1 MISGNTA
8 PILVRYFVFSK
19 NGVVT
24 VIGKYQALRIA
35 ERLESIRGWAMHGST
50 IAEIAKMLGVAESTI
65 YKWKTEH
72 EEFAEAIK
80 KGATEADGEILN
92 AAFRQA
98 VGYVTH
104 VIEPMKVKKQ
114 RWDERAMRVLTDEE
128 VVMTEY
134 DKTIPPDANM
144 TRFMLT
150 NRLPGHYKVKPT
162 EEDDGGSITLIHQ
175 VERGKMDN
183 GKDS

>member
-1 MISGNTA
+1 MA
-8 PILVRYFVFSK
+8 A
-19 NGVVT
+19 
-24 VIGKYQALRIA
+24 GKYAALRIA

-50 IAEIAKMLGVAESTI
+50 MAEIAKMLGVAESTV
-65 YKWKTEH
+65 YKWKNEH
-72 EEFAEAIK
+72 GEFAEAIK
-80 KGATEADGEILN
+80 KGAQEADGEILN

-98 VGYVTH
+98 VGYVQH
-104 VIEPMKVKKQ
+104 VIEPIKVKKQ

-150 NRLPGHYKVKPT
+150 NRLSADYKTKPT
-162 EEDDGGSITLIHQ
+162 DDDALGSVTLIHQ
-175 VERGKMDN
+175 VPRGRVNNGNDN
-183 GKDS
+183 